1 MRDLGTDSTLH
12 VIVAFSPK
20 KEYRFMTEDWW
31 YIVYCK
37 TQIYTYS
44 FIRRHKYSCFLWTML
59 ACSCSCIHLRDRRN
73 NRKSIEP
80 VLIRQENEWFFFFET
95 TMHDVMRFMST
106 FRKMSWKWFD
116 NFYKVKRITVPDS
129 INFTLTFTTFSIKN
143 VIWNKCEKASKIAD
157 SKCRNDTWEGCNSMI
172 RRKMHLPLNLGEVQ

>member
-1 MRDLGTDSTLH
+1 MWLLHFHLKKNIDLWQRIDDTLYF
-12 VIVAFSPK
+12 VLI
-20 KEYRFMTEDWW
+20 
-31 YIVYCK
+31 K

-44 FIRRHKYSCFLWTML
+44 FIRRPKYYSFLWMML

-116 NFYKVKRITVPDS
+116 NFYKVKHITVPIFESLYFRS
-129 INFTLTFTTFSIKN
+129 ILFQLKMSSETNVKRHLKLPIANVETTH
-143 VIWNKCEKASKIAD
+143 EKVAIQ
-157 SKCRNDTWEGCNSMI
+157 W
-172 RRKMHLPLNLGEVQ
+172 